1 MQQIDITQVAEFT
14 RGVARFTRIA
24 QDAKTGVQAWRR
36 SYPLEPWRDRVEFF
50 TPQAGKYYPDDSR
63 IMRRVPASCDKL
75 REKIDFYLANG
86 LADFYPGDK
95 PESIFKDETQN
106 Q

>member
-36 SYPLEPWRDRVEFF
+36 SYPLEAWRDRVEFF

-63 IMRRVPASCDKL
+63 IMRRVPANDPKL
-75 REKIDFYLANG
+75 REKVDFYLEHG
-86 LADFYPGDK
+86 LAVWFEGDEK
-95 PESIFKDETQN
+95 KSIFEEETN
-106 Q
+106 QD